1 MNTTEHKKLRLSLRN
16 MILGLATADER
27 YFMTIAAFD
36 YAEKHHTGLRKDGVT
51 PEFNHQLNILGFLLT
66 QTKNI
71 KQPWLVLALVLLH
84 DTLEDNNH
92 LEDEILSEFP
102 ELFPYVNRISKVRR
116 GEKLSNSEYYP
127 PMAEC
132 EACSVAKGSDRL
144 HNLTT
149 MTKVM
154 SIKKMEEAIT
164 ETEEFVLVML
174 KDAKKFHPKQTAIYE
189 LIKSLINIELTHLRH
204 YVELKKKYEST
215 QQSI

>member
-36 YAEKHHTGLRKDGVT
+36 YAEKHHTGFRKDGVT

-66 QTKNI
+66 QINNM

-92 LEDEILSEFP
+92 LEDEILSKFP
-102 ELFPYVNRISKVRR
+102 ELYPYVNRISKVRR
-116 GEKLSNSEYYP
+116 GEKLPNTEYYP

-149 MTKVM
+149 MIGVM
-154 SIKKMEEAIT
+154 SVKKMEEAVT

-189 LIKSLINIELTHLRH
+189 LIKSLINIELTHIRH
-204 YVELKKKYEST
+204 YVDLKKKFEKT
-215 QQSI
+215 QQPI